1 MNRRFGAFS
10 IRSPRSQRRG
20 SSLVMTDER
29 IFAYLLGELP
39 EEEAERF
46 DVEYFASEDLAEQ
59 IRPAEDDL
67 IDAYLRDELTP
78 AQRQHFEQN
87 YLTTKARKKRV
98 AMAAGL
104 LGYVNTLK
112 PEEAPAPA
120 PVGPTW
126 ISSFIAFWGNRNW
139 ALRAGLAVGVV
150 LIVAG
155 GLWLSRSRTRPPR
168 VVATLNLTISDDD
181 RAEGAQPGRV
191 RLPTD
196 AEALR
201 INLKLPGQSAAAGY
215 DAELIN
221 DEGKTTP
228 LSVAGRDAESVSVE
242 IPAALLPRGE
252 YALKLYV
259 IRPDGTQQRV
269 PGLYFFNVE

>member
-1 MNRRFGAFS
+1 
-10 IRSPRSQRRG
+10 
-20 SSLVMTDER
+20 MTDER

-46 DVEYFASEDLAEQ
+46 DVEYFASEDLADQ

-67 IDAYLRDELTP
+67 IDAYLHGELTP
-78 AQRQHFEQN
+78 EQRQHFEQN
-87 YLTTKARKKRV
+87 YLTTEARKKRV

-104 LGYVNTLK
+104 LGYLNALRA
-112 PEEAPAPA
+112 EEAPAPA
-120 PVGPTW
+120 PVEPTW
-126 ISSFIAFWGNRNW
+126 VSSFIAFWGNRGW

-155 GLWLSRSRTRPPR
+155 GLWLSRPRTRSPR
-168 VVATLNLTISDDD
+168 VVGTLNLTVSDDD
-181 RAEGAQPGRV
+181 RAEGAQTGRV

-215 DAELIN
+215 RAELIN
-221 DEGKTTP
+221 DEGETTP

-242 IPAALLPRGE
+242 IPAARLARGE
-252 YALKLYV
+252 YALRLYA